1 MPGIILY
8 AVSDAV
14 LRSLHVGFSTNMT
27 EVESTPRK
35 PNKVEIAL
43 PYCFSLLLLVVVG
56 VLLSA
61 PHLAL
66 KDMPEFYAPGRLMF
80 SGAFA
85 DVYKPEVY
93 QPLVRQ
99 LFPEH
104 EAPILYIPPYGL
116 PLLLPLGCLPP
127 ALADPAWFAFLILC
141 SFASVVVL
149 KVTLKLQ
156 HKFVMR
162 IAGLLCLS
170 GPEWEAIRNGQLA
183 PILLLSLSLALYF
196 FCRDLAQSVS
206 AKVLGKVKHNNI
218 FAALALTPLLVK
230 PQLAVPV
237 LVFLLGAGQYQVLA
251 LLAALGVVLNA
262 VALVMFGSN
271 TYVAYFE
278 LLQRVQE
285 NRVWQVPEVTPTVRG
300 QLLRFFPT
308 ADSTVML
315 VSIGALCVGMACVFL
330 IARKYR
336 NSSNWWEYLALGAM
350 PVGLVTALHCHN
362 YDLLLLLPTIVV
374 FMFGASTQSL
384 SNKRK
389 LLWLLLLVPLMMPV
403 YNKIHYEYLLVGGSI
418 NLLFLDLSVVA
429 VASIIWLLLTHREPN
444 GA

>member
-1 MPGIILY
+1 MSG
-8 AVSDAV
+8 S
-14 LRSLHVGFSTNMT
+14 
-27 EVESTPRK
+27 ESTPRK

-56 VLLSA
+56 YLLSA

-66 KDMPEFYAPGRLMF
+66 KDMPEFYAPGRLML
-80 SGAFA
+80 SGVVA

-127 ALADPAWFAFLILC
+127 ALADPAWFAFLVLC
-141 SFASVVVL
+141 SFGSVVVL
-149 KVTLKLQ
+149 KLTLNLQ

-183 PILLLSLSLALYF
+183 PILLLSLCGGLYF
-196 FCRDLAQSVS
+196 FYRNAAQAVS
-206 AKVLGKVKHNNI
+206 AKVIGKIKENNI
-218 FAALALTPLLVK
+218 FAALALAPLLTK
-230 PQLAVPV
+230 PQLAIPV
-237 LVFLLGAGQYQVLA
+237 LVYLLGAGQYQVLV
-251 LLAALGVVLNA
+251 LLVVLGVVLNA
-262 VALVMFGSN
+262 VALVMFGST
-271 TYVAYFE
+271 TYLAYFS

-285 NRVWQVPEVTPTVRG
+285 NRVWQVPEVTPTIRG

-308 ADSTVML
+308 ADATVML
-315 VSIGALCVGMACVFL
+315 VSSVALCVGMVCVFL
-330 IARKYR
+330 IARKFR
-336 NSSNWWEYLALGAM
+336 KSSIWWEYLALGAM
-350 PVGLVTALHCHN
+350 PIGLLTALHCHN

-374 FMFGASTQSL
+374 FMFGASTESL

-389 LLWLLLLVPLMMPV
+389 LLWLLPLVPLMMPI
-403 YNKIHYEYLLVGGSI
+403 YNKIHYEYLLVGGSV
-418 NLLFLDLSVVA
+418 NLLFLDLVLVA
-429 VASIIWLLLTHREPN
+429 VASVVWLLRRDSPI
-444 GA
+444 